1 VVGVEP
7 EISESNFGFLIM
19 VTQGNISTR
28 IWFTSRGTKV
38 EKSDCKVRY
47 VQKYSERYLIKRV
60 KVPPPLLSY
69 LSAECSRA
77 LVVGLK
83 TRGFSY
89 DISESAVLSK
99 MSKYLP
105 VLLRDLCQ
113 TYVDSQLSNRSFNI

>member
-1 VVGVEP
+1 MY
-7 EISESNFGFLIM
+7 ESTLKG
-19 VTQGNISTR
+19 
-28 IWFTSRGTKV
+28 
-38 EKSDCKVRY
+38 
-47 VQKYSERYLIKRV
+47 IKRV

-105 VLLRDLCQ
+105 VLLRHMYTQSC
-113 TYVDSQLSNRSFNI
+113 SNLYHQALALKTPSH